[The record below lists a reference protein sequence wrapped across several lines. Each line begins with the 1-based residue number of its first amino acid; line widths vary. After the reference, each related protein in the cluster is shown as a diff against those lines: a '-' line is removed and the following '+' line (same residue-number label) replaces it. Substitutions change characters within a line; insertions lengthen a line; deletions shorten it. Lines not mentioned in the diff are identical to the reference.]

1 MGYAIAE
8 VIQQWQLLVLFKKNN
23 HNNNKF
29 VKIINYKLHL
39 FYLYIYI
46 IKIVWINKRNKE
58 KKKKDIWNPIVIWWN
73 FQGKF

>member
-23 HNNNKF
+23 HHNNNKF

-46 IKIVWINKRNKE
+46 
-58 KKKKDIWNPIVIWWN
+58 
-73 FQGKF
+73 